1 MSVTELVQT
10 NDDMFNIDEYSI
22 DELLYLFDIR
32 SPSDFN
38 EDHIDN
44 RVIALMRNFTGLQ
57 QNKSMIFLGDAREKI
72 LEYMRIHKQ
81 LIEANI
87 MPPTDT
93 TETSPSLDEIA
104 DRYGINAEYLT
115 TNPIMA
121 QELEE
126 LNRTQQIQET
136 IEQERNQIID
146 DEAQGEK
153 EWSLSKTKAS
163 SKLIN
168 MITPSTFDRTLNIDT
183 RFRDNYESTNSND
196 FTVILNDEFKNI
208 LSMEVV
214 SIEVPNNRYQ
224 IEEGNNTFTISEV
237 LSSGTINTYTITL
250 EPGNYGNSTNITDF
264 FADELNTNYD
274 STGSF
279 RLFGKYNEVTT
290 SADYVIPRFIFRV
303 NDRTGFTEIYT
314 QDTTSKILLQFNE
327 NPTNPYKDIGFLL
340 GYTHKLYTGQN
351 KYVSE
356 RIFQFNGLSYFYLSI
371 DDYNNNSI
379 RSITNNLKNSN
390 VSENVISRFALVA
403 NRFGGNFDEKRF
415 SGSTGRKRIY
425 QGTVDIKKLH
435 IRLLD
440 EFGEPLD
447 IKNGDWFITL
457 LFRCQYT
464 NLRET

>member
-196 FTVILNDEFKNI
+196 FMVELNDEFKNV

-224 IEEGNNTFTISEV
+224 IEEGNNTFKISEV
-237 LSSGTINTYTITL
+237 LFSGAINTYTIRL
-250 EPGNYGNSTNITDF
+250 EPGNYGSSTNVVDYFTGDF
-264 FADELNTNYD
+264 NTEQYPEGN
-274 STGSF
+274 F
-279 RLFGKYNEVTT
+279 RLFGQYDEVTEINT
-290 SADYVIPRFIFRV
+290 RFILRI
-303 NDRTGFTEIYT
+303 NDRTGFTEIYAK
-314 QDTTSKILLQFNE
+314 DITSKVILEFNE
-327 NPTNPYKDIGFLL
+327 NPNNKYKDIGFLL
-340 GYTHKLYTGQN
+340 GYTNILYTGSN
-351 KYVSE
+351 KYISE
-356 RIFQFNGLSYFYLSI
+356 KIFQINGLSYFYLAI

-390 VSENVISRFALVA
+390 VSEDVISRFALIA

-440 EFGEPLD
+440 EFGDPLD

>member
-1 MSVTELVQT
+1 MSVTQLTQSN

-72 LEYMRIHKQ
+72 MEYMRIHKQ

-168 MITPSTFDRTLNIDT
+168 MITPSTFDRTLN
-183 RFRDNYESTNSND
+183 
-196 FTVILNDEFKNI
+196 KN
-208 LSMEVV
+208 V
-214 SIEVPNNRYQ
+214 
-224 IEEGNNTFTISEV
+224 
-237 LSSGTINTYTITL
+237 
-250 EPGNYGNSTNITDF
+250 
-264 FADELNTNYD
+264 
-274 STGSF
+274 
-279 RLFGKYNEVTT
+279 
-290 SADYVIPRFIFRV
+290 
-303 NDRTGFTEIYT
+303 
-314 QDTTSKILLQFNE
+314 
-327 NPTNPYKDIGFLL
+327 
-340 GYTHKLYTGQN
+340 
-351 KYVSE
+351 
-356 RIFQFNGLSYFYLSI
+356 
-371 DDYNNNSI
+371 
-379 RSITNNLKNSN
+379 
-390 VSENVISRFALVA
+390 
-403 NRFGGNFDEKRF
+403 
-415 SGSTGRKRIY
+415 
-425 QGTVDIKKLH
+425 
-435 IRLLD
+435 
-440 EFGEPLD
+440 
-447 IKNGDWFITL
+447 
-457 LFRCQYT
+457 
-464 NLRET
+464 